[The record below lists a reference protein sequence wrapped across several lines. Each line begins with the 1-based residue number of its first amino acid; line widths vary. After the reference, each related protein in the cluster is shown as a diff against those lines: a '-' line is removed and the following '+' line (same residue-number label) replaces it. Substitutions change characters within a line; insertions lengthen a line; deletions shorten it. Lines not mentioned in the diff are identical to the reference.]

1 VGNMERFIWRMY
13 SYDGKGLT
21 SRFED
26 LIDLKYGE
34 VVRFAIINHTMMHHP
49 IHLHGM
55 WMYLDNGG
63 DALNPRKHT
72 IDVKP
77 GEVVF
82 VNVKAD
88 SPGLWAF
95 HCHVLY
101 HMDTGMFRVVRV
113 R

>member
-1 VGNMERFIWRMY
+1 MRLGKTVPIRDSLEQPRME
-13 SYDGKGLT
+13 
-21 SRFED
+21 
-26 LIDLKYGE
+26 KYGE
-34 VVRFAIINHTMMHHP
+34 VVKFAIINNSMMHHP
-49 IHLHGM
+49 IHSHGM
-55 WMYLDNGG
+55 RMHLDNGG
-63 DALNPRKHT
+63 DAMNPRKHT

-101 HMDTGMFRVVRV
+101 HMDTGTFRVVRV

>member
-1 VGNMERFIWRMY
+1 M
-13 SYDGKGLT
+13 
-21 SRFED
+21 
-26 LIDLKYGE
+26 
-34 VVRFAIINHTMMHHP
+34 
-49 IHLHGM
+49 
-55 WMYLDNGG
+55 
-63 DALNPRKHT
+63 NPKKHT

-82 VNVKAD
+82 VNVKTD

-101 HMDTGMFRVVRV
+101 RMDTGMFRVVRV

>member
-1 VGNMERFIWRMY
+1 
-13 SYDGKGLT
+13 
-21 SRFED
+21 
-26 LIDLKYGE
+26 
-34 VVRFAIINHTMMHHP
+34 
-49 IHLHGM
+49 LHGM

-88 SPGLWAF
+88 NPGLWAF
-95 HCHVLY
+95 HYHVL
-101 HMDTGMFRVVRV
+101 
-113 R
+113 

>member
-1 VGNMERFIWRMY
+1 
-13 SYDGKGLT
+13 
-21 SRFED
+21 
-26 LIDLKYGE
+26 
-34 VVRFAIINHTMMHHP
+34 MMHHP
-49 IHLHGM
+49 IHLHRI

-63 DALNPRKHT
+63 DTLNPRKHT
-72 IDVKP
+72 INIKP

-88 SPGLWAF
+88 SPDLWAF

-101 HMDTGMFRVVRV
+101 HMDTGMFRVVEV